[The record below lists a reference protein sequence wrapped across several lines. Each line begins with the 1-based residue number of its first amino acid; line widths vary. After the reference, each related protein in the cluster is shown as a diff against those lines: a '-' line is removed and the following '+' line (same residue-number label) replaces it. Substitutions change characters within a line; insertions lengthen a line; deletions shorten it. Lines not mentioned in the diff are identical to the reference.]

1 MSTLESPDNR
11 SAPVKILSQQ
21 QVTNL
26 TGLSRVTI
34 WRYERA
40 GLFPKRI
47 KLGPNR
53 VGHIR
58 SEVEAWIASRPRG
71 IAQPA
76 DAA

>member
-1 MSTLESPDNR
+1 MKL
-11 SAPVKILSQQ
+11 LSQQ
-21 QVTNL
+21 RVSDI

-40 GLFPKRI
+40 GRFPKRL

-53 VGHIR
+53 VGWR
-58 SEVEAWIASRPRG
+58 SDEVQAWIESRPRG
-71 IAQPA
+71 IAQPV